1 MNVALPALI
10 VFLLL
15 LPGFIA
21 RSRFKRA
28 ERASLDFSPFGQI
41 VTEAVLWSCVFHLLW
56 LIASGVLFGRALQPA
71 VLLKILSAD
80 PASQSRA
87 VDAIATQFFWICAYF
102 LSLYAGALI
111 APTGFRMLITRF
123 RLDRF
128 NAGWFAPLFRFHQA
142 PWYYLLTGAD
152 FDEDNQPDFI
162 SVSAIVNVAGQAVLF
177 IGILD
182 DFFVD
187 ADGGLDRLI
196 LQQVMRRPLLADQPY
211 DPADDDPTRFY
222 GVEGDYFVLRYSE
235 AITLNI
241 EYIKLAKVETDE
253 AVDEPSDGAQAI
265 DAAAEIAG

>member
-1 MNVALPALI
+1 MVGS
-10 VFLLL
+10 V
-15 LPGFIA
+15 
-21 RSRFKRA
+21 RF
-28 ERASLDFSPFGQI
+28 
-41 VTEAVLWSCVFHLLW
+41 
-56 LIASGVLFGRALQPA
+56 
-71 VLLKILSAD
+71 
-80 PASQSRA
+80 
-87 VDAIATQFFWICAYF
+87 
-102 LSLYAGALI
+102 
-111 APTGFRMLITRF
+111 
-123 RLDRF
+123 
-128 NAGWFAPLFRFHQA
+128 
-142 PWYYLLTGAD
+142 
-152 FDEDNQPDFI
+152 
-162 SVSAIVNVAGQAVLF
+162 
-177 IGILD
+177 D